1 MRVSDLYNMDIYTDS
16 GQFLGEVKDATVD
29 LEKGEVSRLL
39 MVEWKAAS
47 RDGAAKA
54 LQQKSILFRNIRNI
68 GDVVVVSASGQV
80 KKADEAP
87 SSSEASELSRY

>member
-1 MRVSDLYNMDIYTDS
+1 MRISDLYNMDIYTDS

-29 LEKGEVSRLL
+29 LERGEVSRLL
-39 MVEWKAAS
+39 MVEWKAAGRES
-47 RDGAAKA
+47 ATKV

-68 GDVVVVSASGQV
+68 GDVVVVAATGQT
-80 KKADEAP
+80 KKAEDVP